1 MLVVLCLVLL
11 HHVHNVLV
19 KQNLQD
25 FLRHRVEVAHALFG
39 LLSLGHVFRVQI
51 RGNLLAVRLI
61 MRIHVYDFVDLGDV
75 VQIEE
80 EIRHVDALFR
90 QRPELV
96 LTIQESQLF
105 HLVQVQIA
113 LVVVLEQA
121 LEDQV
126 LLAVRV
132 VSRRLLRATGSQR
145 VLVLDDLEQA
155 EILRVLFLHNLVNHA
170 PFRKACQ
177 LGLPQVLQ
185 EAVGFEIDDAVQAP
199 LLALQN
205 LHPVLDE
212 LLYLLLLLF
221 DVEFLLVELE
231 LVVLLFNLIDDFLR
245 D

>member
-1 MLVVLCLVLL
+1 M
-11 HHVHNVLV
+11 
-19 KQNLQD
+19 
-25 FLRHRVEVAHALFG
+25 F
-39 LLSLGHVFRVQI
+39 
-51 RGNLLAVRLI
+51 
-61 MRIHVYDFVDLGDV
+61 
-75 VQIEE
+75 
-80 EIRHVDALFR
+80 
-90 QRPELV
+90 
-96 LTIQESQLF
+96 
-105 HLVQVQIA
+105 
-113 LVVVLEQA
+113 EQA
-121 LEDQV
+121 LEDHV

-132 VSRRLLRATGSQR
+132 VGRRLLRATGSQR
-145 VLVLDDLEQA
+145 VLILDYLEQA

-185 EAVGFEIDDAVQAP
+185 EAVSFEIDDAVQAP

-205 LHPVLDE
+205 LHPVLDK